1 MVALENKGLW
11 WEISLVAPRQED
23 DFKSYIQ
30 GLNKLLEQESFI
42 CLMISD
48 GSSHFDHEQKKEL
61 NVWFKKNKSELKKR
75 CQGFCRV
82 VSQQSLTSKLS
93 SKALQLALGV
103 PYFVTTKKE
112 QADQWLL
119 QREIRG
125 TDLKKKNEA
134 L

>member
-11 WEISLVAPRQED
+11 WELKLLAPRQED

-30 GLNKLLEQESFI
+30 GLNKLLEQESFM

-61 NVWFKKNKSELKKR
+61 NIWFKKHKAELKKR

-93 SKALQLALGV
+93 SKALQLALGI
-103 PYFVTTKKE
+103 PYYVTTQKE
-112 QADQWLL
+112 LAHHWL
-119 QREIRG
+119 RERS
-125 TDLKKKNEA
+125 
-134 L
+134 